1 MNRYQ
6 YADRTAFQIL
16 DGLAVVVAT
25 RKRMVHR
32 LDEISTELWKYLEPS
47 RTVDDLVRFVVSEY
61 EVDRDTAQ
69 ADMTEFVEDLVRK
82 ELLQVVDEHTS

>member
-6 YADRTAFQIL
+6 YADRTAFQVL

-32 LDEISTELWKYLEPS
+32 LDEVSTDLWKFLEPG
-47 RTVDDLVRFVVSEY
+47 RTVEELVDYLVSEY
-61 EVDRDTAQ
+61 DVERETAQ
-69 ADMTEFVEDLVRK
+69 TDMLEFVEKLH
-82 ELLQVVDEHTS
+82 EEGLLQVMS

>member
-32 LDEISTELWKYLEPS
+32 FDKVSTDLWKFLEPG
-47 RTVDDLVRFVVSEY
+47 RTVEELVDYLVSEY
-61 EVDRDTAQ
+61 DVELETAQ
-69 ADMTEFVEDLVRK
+69 TDMLEFVEKLHG
-82 ELLQVVDEHTS
+82 EGLLQVMS

>member
-32 LDEISTELWKYLEPS
+32 FDEVSTDLWRFLEPG
-47 RTVDDLVRFVVSEY
+47 RTVEELVQYVVSEY
-61 EVDRDTAQ
+61 DVESDTAQ
-69 ADMTEFVEDLVRK
+69 TDMTEFVEKLH
-82 ELLQVVDEHTS
+82 EEGLLQVVS

>member
-32 LDEISTELWKYLEPS
+32 LDEVSTDLWKFLEPG
-47 RTVDDLVRFVVSEY
+47 RTVEELVDYLVSEY
-61 EVDRDTAQ
+61 DVERETAQ
-69 ADMTEFVEDLVRK
+69 TDMMEFVEKLH
-82 ELLQVVDEHTS
+82 EEGLLQVMS

>member
-32 LDEISTELWKYLEPS
+32 FDDISTDLWRFLEPS
-47 RTVDDLVRFVVSEY
+47 RTVEELVEYLVSEY
-61 EVDRDTAQ
+61 DVELETAQ
-69 ADMTEFVEDLVRK
+69 RDMTEFVEDLHR
-82 ELLQVVDEHTS
+82 EGLLQVVS

>member
-6 YADRTAFQIL
+6 YADRTAFQVL

-32 LDEISTELWKYLEPS
+32 FDEVSTDLWKFLEPG
-47 RTVDDLVRFVVSEY
+47 RTVEELVDYLVSEY
-61 EVDRDTAQ
+61 DVELETAQ
-69 ADMTEFVEDLVRK
+69 TDMLEFVEKLH
-82 ELLQVVDEHTS
+82 EEGLLQVMS

>member
-6 YADRTAFQIL
+6 YADRTAFQML

-32 LDEISTELWKYLEPS
+32 LDEVSTDLWKFLEPG
-47 RTVDDLVRFVVSEY
+47 RTVEELVDYLVSEY
-61 EVDRDTAQ
+61 DVERETAQ
-69 ADMTEFVEDLVRK
+69 TDMMEFVEKLH
-82 ELLQVVDEHTS
+82 EEGLLQVMS

>member
-6 YADRTAFQIL
+6 YADRTAFQML

-32 LDEISTELWKYLEPS
+32 LDEVSTDLWKFLEPG
-47 RTVDDLVRFVVSEY
+47 RTVEELVDYLVSEY
-61 EVDRDTAQ
+61 DVERETAQ
-69 ADMTEFVEDLVRK
+69 TDMREFVEKLH
-82 ELLQVVDEHTS
+82 EEGLLQVMS

>member
-32 LDEISTELWKYLEPS
+32 LDEVSTDLWKFLEPG
-47 RTVDDLVRFVVSEY
+47 RTVEELVDYLVSEY
-61 EVDRDTAQ
+61 DVEHETAQ
-69 ADMTEFVEDLVRK
+69 RDMLEFVEKLH
-82 ELLQVVDEHTS
+82 EEGLLQVMS

>member
-32 LDEISTELWKYLEPS
+32 FDDVSTDLWKFLEPG
-47 RTVDDLVRFVVSEY
+47 RTVEELVDYLVSEY
-61 EVDRDTAQ
+61 DVELETAQ
-69 ADMTEFVEDLVRK
+69 RDMLEFVEKLYG
-82 ELLQVVDEHTS
+82 EGLLQVMS

>member
-32 LDEISTELWKYLEPS
+32 LDEVSTDLWKFLEPG
-47 RTVDDLVRFVVSEY
+47 RTVEELADYLVSEY
-61 EVDRDTAQ
+61 DVERETAQ
-69 ADMTEFVEDLVRK
+69 TDMMEFVEKLHK
-82 ELLQVVDEHTS
+82 EGLLQVIS

>member
-6 YADRTAFQIL
+6 YADRTAFQVL

-32 LDEISTELWKYLEPS
+32 FDEVSTDLWKFLEPG
-47 RTVDDLVRFVVSEY
+47 RTVEELVDYLVSEY
-61 EVDRDTAQ
+61 DVELETAQ
-69 ADMTEFVEDLVRK
+69 RDMLEFVEKLH
-82 ELLQVVDEHTS
+82 EEGLLQVMS

>member
-6 YADRTAFQIL
+6 YADRTAFQVL

-32 LDEISTELWKYLEPS
+32 LDEVSTDLWKFLEPG
-47 RTVDDLVRFVVSEY
+47 RTVEELVDYLVSEY
-61 EVDRDTAQ
+61 DVERETAQ
-69 ADMTEFVEDLVRK
+69 RDMLEFVEKLH
-82 ELLQVVDEHTS
+82 EEGLLQVMS